1 MCRPSQLEFDALRQR
16 QLAGP
21 VERVGLPAHVGLPRV
36 AARFA
41 AAPGI
46 LPAAEGPADLGAAC
60 ADIDVGDAA
69 IAAAMAEEGLG
80 RNQIG
85 GEQGRRETLRDRK
98 STRLNSSH
106 LGISYAVFC
115 LK

>member
-1 MCRPSQLEFDALRQR
+1 MRHKYVGRPIVGAALSQLEFDALRQR

-21 VERVGLPAHVGLPRV
+21 VERVGLPPHVGLPRV

-41 AAPGI
+41 AAAGI
-46 LPAAEGPADLGAAC
+46 LLTTEGAADLGATG

-69 IAAAMAEEGLG
+69 IAAAMAQECLG

-85 GEQGRRETLRDRK
+85 GE
-98 STRLNSSH
+98 
-106 LGISYAVFC
+106 
-115 LK
+115 